1 MKYDVFISY
10 SSKDIEVA
18 LIVCKMLEEHD
29 IKCWMAPINIP
40 SGVEYEDLVVDA
52 IIASKVFL
60 FIYSF
65 GSVYS
70 DWCKMELKVAFSEK
84 KTIISYKSI
93 TNKKT
98 NSKKL

>member
-52 IIASKVFL
+52 RITEKFQKNPSKQ
-60 FIYSF
+60 
-65 GSVYS
+65 
-70 DWCKMELKVAFSEK
+70 A
-84 KTIISYKSI
+84 
-93 TNKKT
+93 
-98 NSKKL
+98 KKLKFQ